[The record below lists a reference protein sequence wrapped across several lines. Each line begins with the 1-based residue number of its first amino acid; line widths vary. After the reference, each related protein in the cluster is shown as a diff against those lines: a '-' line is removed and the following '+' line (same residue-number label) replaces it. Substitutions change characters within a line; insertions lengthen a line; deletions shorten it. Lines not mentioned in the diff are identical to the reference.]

1 MKLPTTVNWPTL
13 RRKLLAG
20 LIAVGLAYAV
30 GYYWPRV
37 DPTDSVRAFCAG
49 IEPGMPIAQVL
60 ADAVTVELST
70 TLGAESLQ
78 VYRFRTGQRVECRI
92 AHSGGFVTAVQLTG
106 PD

>member
-1 MKLPTTVNWPTL
+1 MTMNWPTL

-37 DPTDSVRAFCAG
+37 DPTDPLRAFCAG
-49 IEPGMPIAQVL
+49 IETGMPIAQAQ
-60 ADAVTVELST
+60 ADAVMAELST
-70 TLGAESLQ
+70 TLGARELR
-78 VYRFRTGQRVECRI
+78 VYRFRTGQRVECLISHRREL
-92 AHSGGFVTAVQLTG
+92 VTAVRLMV